1 MFLWMQLSERR
12 AGSPDSKCKGPEA
25 GASDRRR
32 DGRKEG
38 DWSRVRSWVLVG
50 HGQVVGSYL
59 RYDGDTS
66 GL

>member
-1 MFLWMQLSERR
+1 MFLWMHLSEGR
-12 AGSPDSKCKGPEA
+12 AVRPDSKCKGSEA

-38 DWSRVRSWVLVG
+38 DWSRVRSCVLVG
-50 HGQVVGSYL
+50 RCQDVGSYL
-59 RYDGDTS
+59 GYDGDTA

>member
-1 MFLWMQLSERR
+1 MFLWMQLSEGR

-38 DWSRVRSWVLVG
+38 DWSRVRSRVLVG
-50 HGQVVGSYL
+50 CCQDVGSYL
-59 RYDGDTS
+59 GYGGDTA